1 MKLKVNAFQELKWQ
15 KKNYVFI
22 SIRNVKITK
31 VIHTYAS
38 LEDQGAS
45 HGSSA
50 TGGAVGGDTG
60 GLCDEKKMHKNV
72 SELKFSLLFKGLYQ
86 TKIIAHKIMGEN
98 TTAIFCVRKM
108 NHTLCLKNR
117 NFAIYGRPLLGC

>member
-1 MKLKVNAFQELKWQ
+1 MKVKVNAFQELKWQ

-60 GLCDEKKMHKNV
+60 GLCDEKKCIKMFQN
-72 SELKFSLLFKGLYQ
+72 SNFPCFLKAYIK
-86 TKIIAHKIMGEN
+86 
-98 TTAIFCVRKM
+98 
-108 NHTLCLKNR
+108 LK
-117 NFAIYGRPLLGC
+117 